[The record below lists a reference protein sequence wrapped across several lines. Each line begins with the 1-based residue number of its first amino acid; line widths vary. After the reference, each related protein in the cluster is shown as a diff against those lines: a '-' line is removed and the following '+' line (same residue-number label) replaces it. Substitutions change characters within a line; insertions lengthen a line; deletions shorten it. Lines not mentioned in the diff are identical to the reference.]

1 MKTTTLL
8 GTVAIAALL
17 GTASLAQ
24 GMLTDTEGL
33 ERLEFQ
39 MDGDTQVMDDAGS
52 VIVLRS
58 DGSRVPEGEY
68 GLDAEGTPY
77 LLAQG
82 DAAVGTQVE
91 GAVVQ
96 GTAGATIGGGELVV
110 EQGEPT
116 VDVTIADP
124 QVTVDQAT
132 PEVTVTQPQP
142 EIVVTQSPPRVSV
155 QQQAPIITVEQDQPV
170 VTVTIP
176 EPTVTIMMP
185 QPDVNVAQAQPQ
197 VSVQQPEPI
206 VRFVRPEPEI
216 RIEAAEAQVNVEQAE
231 AQIDINRTTQA
242 DVTIEQA
249 EAEVVVQEA
258 GEAQVA
264 VETAEAEVEV
274 VEAAEAEIAVEQ
286 GDAVIDVQE
295 AEGAD
300 IRTTQL
306 ADTSTMRLGNVA
318 GYETFYESRV
328 DEIVGM
334 DVLAESGEDVG
345 EVDSLAVMGDR
356 LMAIV
361 GIGGF
366 LGLGEHDVAVPLE
379 SFTMTEEGLL
389 LAMSEE
395 QLEGMEAYDS
405 SQVQFLPG
413 DNMVGDIIER

>member
-1 MKTTTLL
+1 MQTKTLF

-24 GMLTDTEGL
+24 TLTDTEGL

-39 MDGDTQVMDDAGS
+39 MEGDAQVMDDAGQM
-52 VIVLRS
+52 IVLRA
-58 DGSRVPEGEY
+58 DGTRVPEGEY

-77 LLAQG
+77 LLTAENTT
-82 DAAVGTQVE
+82 DTAVTQT
-91 GAVVQ
+91 AV
-96 GTAGATIGGGELVV
+96 AGGGEFVV
-110 EQGEPT
+110 EQAEPT

-124 QVTVDQAT
+124 QVTVNQAT

-142 EIVVTQSPPRVSV
+142 EIVVTQTPPRVSV

-176 EPTVTIMMP
+176 EPVVTIMMP

-206 VRFVRPEPEI
+206 VRFVRPEPQI
-216 RIEAAEAQVNVEQAE
+216 RIVESEPQINVETAE

-242 DVTIEQA
+242 DVVIEQA
-249 EAEVVVQEA
+249 EAEVVIEEQ

-274 VEAAEAEIAVEQ
+274 VEAEEAEINVEQ
-286 GDAVIDVQE
+286 ADAVIDVQE
-295 AEGAD
+295 TEEAD
-300 IRTTQL
+300 VQLTQL
-306 ADTSTMRLGNVA
+306 ADTSTLRLGNVA
-318 GYETFYESRV
+318 GYETFYESRA

-334 DVLAESGEDVG
+334 NVLAESGEDVG
-345 EVDSLAVMGDR
+345 EVDSLAVMGER
-356 LMAIV
+356 LIAIV

-366 LGLGEHDVAVPLE
+366 LGLGEHDVAVPME
-379 SFTMTEEGLL
+379 SFTMTEGGLL
-389 LAMSEE
+389 LAMSAE
-395 QLEGMEAYDS
+395 QLEAMDEYDAT
-405 SQVQFLPG
+405 QVQFLPP
-413 DNMVGDIIER
+413 DAVLGDIIER